1 MHKLYEIFFI
11 AEKASIHCFN
21 LAGQTQVQFAA
32 NFTWLFL
39 LNLRQVKRMVVPFY
53 MLIRTRI
60 GKASDVVHKTLKIE
74 GVKVSHSVMGAYD
87 VILYAEGKD
96 LDDDVRRIRDTV
108 FQIEGI
114 TISET
119 VVHA

>member
-1 MHKLYEIFFI
+1 
-11 AEKASIHCFN
+11 
-21 LAGQTQVQFAA
+21 
-32 NFTWLFL
+32 
-39 LNLRQVKRMVVPFY
+39 MVVPFY

-60 GKASDVVHKTLKIE
+60 GKSKDVVHASLKIA
-74 GVKVSHSVMGAYD
+74 GVKVSHSVMGNYD

-96 LDDDVRRIRDTV
+96 LEDVRRIRDAV
-108 FQIEGI
+108 FDIPDI